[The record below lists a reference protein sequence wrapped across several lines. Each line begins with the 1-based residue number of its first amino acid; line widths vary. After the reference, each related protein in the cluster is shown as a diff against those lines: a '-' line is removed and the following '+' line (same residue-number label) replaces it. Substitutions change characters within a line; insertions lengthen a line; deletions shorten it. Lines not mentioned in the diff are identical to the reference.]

1 VGLSCKILQ
10 NLNYTCTPILS
21 MDVYT
26 PQIRCLLFLGALS
39 ALISVETC
47 VILIHV
53 IACFSMGGMEEMGAF
68 YDNCL
73 ETLYPPG
80 KCGLFCNEHT
90 YECML
95 QEVQESCCDEG
106 TQKTSL

>member
-1 VGLSCKILQ
+1 
-10 NLNYTCTPILS
+10 
-21 MDVYT
+21 
-26 PQIRCLLFLGALS
+26 
-39 ALISVETC
+39 
-47 VILIHV
+47 
-53 IACFSMGGMEEMGAF
+53 MGGMEEMGAF

-95 QEVQESCCDEG
+95 QEVQMPQGWGGHGGWG
-106 TQKTSL
+106 TQGRFQDAGLLSDSRCQEGDIDHDYGTNTLFCSG